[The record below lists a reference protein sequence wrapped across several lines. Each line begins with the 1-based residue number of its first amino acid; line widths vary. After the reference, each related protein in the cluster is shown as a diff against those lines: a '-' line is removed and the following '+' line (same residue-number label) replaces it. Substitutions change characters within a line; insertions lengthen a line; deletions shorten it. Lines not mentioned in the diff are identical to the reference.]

1 MVEAHIRLGLNQL
14 LSAYGDVESIEC
26 LPDQTRATFLI
37 LATMRYPRQASMAQ
51 HALGLTLFGFSSLL
65 INEHWLRERFP
76 SA

>member
-1 MVEAHIRLGLNQL
+1 MVEPHVRQGLNEL
-14 LSAYGDVESIEC
+14 LSAYGEVKSIEC
-26 LPDQTRATFLI
+26 LPDQARATFLV
-37 LATMRYPRQASMAQ
+37 LATMRSAQQASTAQ